1 MLSENNT
8 AIIEKR
14 KSFSKSSLIIFAK
27 ILIAIG
33 ILFFLLQSV
42 EYSQIV
48 AAVQKVNIGILLIA
62 ILFGVLNI
70 YLQYLKWRLTC
81 SEVLLIS
88 DKFKILRSL
97 FYGFSAGII
106 TPLRVGE
113 YFGRGI
119 EFKDKSLLQITVAT
133 LIDKFFP
140 LLMVASLGSISCLIF
155 IYTYYH
161 VPFYIIL
168 SLFLLIFTL
177 FYFVILLM
185 ISQSFW
191 NSVLFSRIKNSS
203 RMKTILEKLKNF
215 KNLDKKYLYKM
226 LILSFL
232 FYSCYLIQY
241 AILVSA
247 FSHNSDFINYLWA
260 GNLIMFTK
268 TIIPPVSF
276 GELGIREGAS
286 VYFITQMGESASIG
300 FNASIFLFIINL
312 LIPSLVGVGLFLK
325 KNGN

>member
-1 MLSENNT
+1 MLRENST

-185 ISQSFW
+185 ISPSFW

-232 FYSCYLIQY
+232 FYSCFLIQY

-325 KNGN
+325 KNDN